1 MPWEI
6 FRGSDQSPAGN
17 PDDPARPPQP
27 PLVPAGRPAWSAIP
41 SPPPWRGVGPAS
53 ESRPSGFRTTPALVE
68 AVNAALHL
76 RRPLLLTGLPGS
88 GKSTLIEMIA
98 AQLDLEPVLRWHV
111 TSKSVLDDALFQYDA
126 LGRLQA
132 TQMAAAAAQ
141 AQVAAMSR
149 EAGEPLAL
157 GEPAAYNRDS
167 VGPDAAGLGKASTD
181 VATFVT
187 LGPLGTA
194 LASEDRPRAVLID
207 EIDKSDLDLP
217 GDLLNVLERGEFP
230 IPPLIRDAA
239 ARAGDADG
247 PVRHRVTGADREP
260 YTIVSG
266 VVRTSHFPVIVFT
279 SNGERTFPPPFL
291 RRCVSFTMPK
301 PDAAFLTEIVTE
313 HLGSAAAARERA
325 TIEEFAGRIT
335 HDNLAIDQLLNLIHL
350 TTGDAAPDTATRETL
365 RTLLLTKLSSR

>member
-6 FRGSDQSPAGN
+6 FRGSDQTPPGEPKG
-17 PDDPARPPQP
+17 PDGTPRS
-27 PLVPAGRPAWSAIP
+27 PLVPDGRPAWSAIP
-41 SPPPWRGVGPAS
+41 PPPPWRGGVGSAA
-53 ESRPSGFRTTPALVE
+53 ESRPAGFRTTPALVE

-98 AQLDLEPVLRWHV
+98 AQLDLGPVLRWHV

-141 AQVAAMSR
+141 AKIAD
-149 EAGEPLAL
+149 
-157 GEPAAYNRDS
+157 PA
-167 VGPDAAGLGKASTD
+167 VAGLDPGGTD

-194 LASEDRPRAVLID
+194 LASADRPRAVLID

-217 GDLLNVLERGEFP
+217 GDLLNVLERGEFS

-239 ARAGDADG
+239 ARRGDTDK
-247 PVRHRVTGADREP
+247 PVQHQVTGADLEA
-260 YTIVSG
+260 YTVVSG

-301 PDAAFLTEIVTE
+301 PNAAFLTEIVAE
-313 HLGSAAAARERA
+313 HLGTDAAARERA
-325 TIEEFAGRIT
+325 TIEEFASRIT
-335 HDNLAIDQLLNLIHL
+335 HDNLAVDQLLNLVYL
-350 TTGDAAPDTATRETL
+350 TTGDAAPDSATRETL
-365 RTLLLTKLSSR
+365 RTLLLTELGGR